1 MTDTI
6 LSIVTYLVIALV
18 CYGVAYLINVEPHVV
33 VAYAALALAVDA
45 LTRVD

>member
-1 MTDTI
+1 MTD
-6 LSIVTYLVIALV
+6 SIISIITYAVLALI

-33 VAYAALALAVDA
+33 VSYAALALAVDA

>member
-6 LSIVTYLVIALV
+6 VSIVIYLVIALV

-33 VAYAALALAVDA
+33 VSYAALALAVDA